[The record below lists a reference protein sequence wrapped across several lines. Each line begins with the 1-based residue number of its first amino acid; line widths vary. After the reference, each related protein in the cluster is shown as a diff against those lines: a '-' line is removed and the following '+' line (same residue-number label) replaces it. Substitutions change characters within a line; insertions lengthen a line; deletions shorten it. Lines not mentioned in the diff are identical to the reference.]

1 MTKKAS
7 YFLFVRKDRE
17 KLSLA
22 VGYIILKNVL
32 DIRRGVTWVICFTE
46 YKTELSVGE
55 SAGITFP
62 TKRPNLPLQIT
73 PSPS

>member
-1 MTKKAS
+1 M
-7 YFLFVRKDRE
+7 
-17 KLSLA
+17 
-22 VGYIILKNVL
+22 GH
-32 DIRRGVTWVICFTE
+32 CFTE
-46 YKTELSVGE
+46 YRAELSVGE